1 MREWDNNLG
10 NANINQT
17 MQGQNIQPAGC
28 DADDGMK
35 KSTDT
40 VVSQD
45 EIALL
50 KELID
55 KGRRQLIYTR
65 ILAAALC
72 GILAVVIIALCII
85 VPPAVKTIKHADEA
99 IVSASS
105 TLSKADEAIDGINS
119 MTGEVTEF
127 IETNSEAV
135 SGSMQKLQ
143 NIDFDGLNKAIQNL
157 ESVVEPLAKLFGS
170 K

>member
-1 MREWDNNLG
+1 MREWDNDLG
-10 NANINQT
+10 NANVHHTI
-17 MQGQNIQPAGC
+17 QGQNIQSAGC
-28 DADDGMK
+28 DAEGGRKM
-35 KSTDT
+35 STDT

-55 KGRRQLIYTR
+55 KGRKQLIYTR
-65 ILAAALC
+65 ILAATLC
-72 GILAVVIIALCII
+72 GILAAVIIALCII
-85 VPPAVKTIKHADEA
+85 VPPAVKTIKHVDEA
-99 IVSASS
+99 VVSASS
-105 TLSKADEAIDGINS
+105 TLEKADEAIKGIDS
-119 MTGEVTEF
+119 MTSEVTEF